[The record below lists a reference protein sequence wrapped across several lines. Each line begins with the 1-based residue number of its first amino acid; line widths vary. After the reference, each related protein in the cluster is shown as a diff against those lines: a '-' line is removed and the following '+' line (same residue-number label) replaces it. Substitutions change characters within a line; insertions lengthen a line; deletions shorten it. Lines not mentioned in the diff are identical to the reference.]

1 MQFQSWSRRSFAL
14 SAALLVGLGLVA
26 TSPSEAASTHH
37 KHHHHGKSC
46 HTACNGIVGVAA
58 KNTDLSTTVTA
69 IKKAGLVCSLSCAGP
84 LTVFAPTNAAWAK
97 IPKDQREGMLNDP
110 KRLKD
115 ILEYHVVKG
124 KFDAASLDGKRSIK
138 TLEGQDLM
146 LDNKDGKLIVD
157 GGIVTTPDVKASNG
171 MIHLIDSVAIPERG
185 K

>member
-14 SAALLVGLGLVA
+14 SAALLVGLGLV
-26 TSPSEAASTHH
+26 TSSPTEAATKHH
-37 KHHHHGKSC
+37 MHHHGKSC
-46 HTACNGIVGVAA
+46 HLVCNGIVGVAG
-58 KNTDLSTTVTA
+58 KNKDLSTTVTA
-69 IKKAGLVCSLSCAGP
+69 IKKAGLVCALSCAGP
-84 LTVFAPTNAAWAK
+84 LTIFAPTNEAWSK
-97 IPKDQREGMLNDP
+97 IPKDMREGMLNDP

-124 KFDAASLDGKRSIK
+124 KYDAASLDGKRSIK

-171 MIHLIDSVAIPERG
+171 MIHLIDQVAIPERG

>member
-14 SAALLVGLGLVA
+14 SAALLVGLGLAVS
-26 TSPSEAASTHH
+26 SPTEAATKHH
-37 KHHHHGKSC
+37 KHHHGKSC
-46 HTACNGIVGVAA
+46 HLACNGIVGVAG
-58 KNTDLSTTVTA
+58 KNKDLSTTVTA
-69 IKKAGLVCSLSCAGP
+69 IKKAGLVCALSCAGP
-84 LTVFAPTNAAWAK
+84 LTVFAPTNEAWSK
-97 IPKDQREGMLNDP
+97 IPKDMREGMLNDP

-124 KFDAASLDGKRSIK
+124 KYDAASLDGKRSIK

-171 MIHLIDSVAIPERG
+171 MIHLIDQVAIPERG

>member
-14 SAALLVGLGLVA
+14 SAALVVGLGLA
-26 TSPSEAASTHH
+26 ASSPSEAATKHH
-37 KHHHHGKSC
+37 KHHHVKHQIV
-46 HTACNGIVGVAA
+46 ANGIVAVAVGN
-58 KNTDLSTTVTA
+58 KDLSTTVTA
-69 IKKAGLVCSLSCAGP
+69 VKKAGLVAALSGPGP
-84 LTVFAPTNAAWAK
+84 LTVFAPTNEAWAK
-97 IPKDQREGMLNDP
+97 MPKDQREGLLNDP

-115 ILEYHVVKG
+115 VLEYHVVKG

-157 GGIVTTPDVKASNG
+157 GAIVTTPDVKASNG
-171 MIHLIDSVAIPERG
+171 IVHLIDYVAMPERG

>member
-14 SAALLVGLGLVA
+14 SAALLIGLGLVV
-26 TSPSEAASTHH
+26 TSPVEAATKHH
-37 KHHHHGKSC
+37 KHHHGKSC
-46 HTACNGIVGVAA
+46 HQACNGIVGVAS
-58 KNTDLSTTVTA
+58 KNSDLTTTVTA

-84 LTVFAPTNAAWAK
+84 LTVFAPTNSAWAK
-97 IPKDQREGMLNDP
+97 IPKDQREGLLNDP

-115 ILEYHVVKG
+115 VLEYHVVKG
-124 KFDAASLDGKRSIK
+124 KYDAASLDGKRSIK

-157 GGIVTTPDVKASNG
+157 GAIVTTPDVKASNG
-171 MIHLIDSVAIPERG
+171 MIHLIDSVDIPERG

>member
-14 SAALLVGLGLVA
+14 SAALVVGLGLVG
-26 TSPSEAASTHH
+26 TLPGEAATKHH
-37 KHHHHGKSC
+37 KHHHHGKNC
-46 HTACNGIVGVAA
+46 HHACNGIVGVAS
-58 KNTDLSTTVTA
+58 KNKDLSTTVTA
-69 IKKAGLVCSLSCAGP
+69 IKKAGLVCALSCAGP
-84 LTVFAPTNAAWAK
+84 LTVFAPTNEAWSK
-97 IPKDQREGMLNDP
+97 IPKDMREGMLNDP

-124 KFDAASLDGKRSIK
+124 KYDAASLDGKRSIK

-157 GGIVTTPDVKASNG
+157 GAIVTTPDVKASNG
-171 MIHLIDSVAIPERG
+171 MIHLIDYVAIPERG